1 MIAATRLIDK
11 SMGIDLLPCQHK
23 IIIKKKNLNTSCQ
36 SKMIETSSFFF
47 FILYIVA
54 AIKQNLFQN

>member
-23 IIIKKKNLNTSCQ
+23 IIIKKKKLEHFLS
-36 SKMIETSSFFF
+36 
-47 FILYIVA
+47 
-54 AIKQNLFQN
+54 KQND